1 MSGFF
6 RLLLLLALL
15 VSGCGRRPSA
25 PPAAVLSET
34 VVWGDAPATLA
45 LIESAHSPA
54 LLVQSGPGPLRLFAG
69 RAPGWLAWS
78 AAVGQRVTN
87 APTRL
92 AGTNLTEGWLLV
104 WWAGAAG
111 WADGD
116 SAVALLLGRRPAEVV
131 LDGDGLTLSLPA
143 GSGPLVVLPLF
154 GAQRL
159 PGPGQELAAT
169 PGRKDPWPGP
179 WRWTNGLPREP
190 LTRLRYWL
198 SASRHVPLGVENRT
212 EGAALSESFVFHTLP
227 AADWPALPLKLV
239 PVRPAVAAA
248 LLPGGGGPVVEI
260 TPRAFNHELPVAGG
274 PFFGAQN
281 ADGYTAR
288 WPAGQAPATAW
299 PTHGLALTVG
309 SEPGRWPELRLVEH
323 GGPAITLG
331 EVRPGTKAVPAAVDR
346 VAVTPT
352 AWRVEARQR

>member
-1 MSGFF
+1 MLGLL
-6 RLLLLLALL
+6 RLLPLLALL
-15 VSGCGRRPSA
+15 LSGCGRRPSA
-25 PPAAVLSET
+25 PPAAVLPES
-34 VVWGDAPATLA
+34 VVWGEAKAPLA
-45 LIESAHSPA
+45 LVESAHSPA

-87 APTRL
+87 APIRL
-92 AGTNLTEGWLLV
+92 PGTNLTEGWLLV

-111 WADGD
+111 WEEAD
-116 SAVALLLGRRPAEVV
+116 SAVAILLGRRPAEVV
-131 LDGDGLTLSLPA
+131 LDGEGLTLSLPE
-143 GSGPLVVLPLF
+143 GSGPMVMLPLF

-198 SASRHVPLGVENRT
+198 AASRHVPLGVETRT
-212 EGAALSESFVFHTLP
+212 DGAALSESFTFHTLP
-227 AADWPALPLKLV
+227 AADWSALPLKLA

-248 LLPGGGGPVVEI
+248 LLPGGGPVVEI
-260 TPRAFNHELPVAGG
+260 TPRAFNHELPVAAG
-274 PFFGAQN
+274 PFFAAQN

-288 WPAGQAPATAW
+288 WPAGQPPATAW
-299 PTHGLALTVG
+299 PTNGLALTVSAG
-309 SEPGRWPELRLVEH
+309 AGRWPELRLVERD
-323 GGPAITLG
+323 GPAVPLG
-331 EVRPGTKAVPAAVDR
+331 EVRHGPNAVPAAVSR
-346 VAVTPT
+346 LAVTPT
-352 AWRVEARQR
+352 AWRIEAR